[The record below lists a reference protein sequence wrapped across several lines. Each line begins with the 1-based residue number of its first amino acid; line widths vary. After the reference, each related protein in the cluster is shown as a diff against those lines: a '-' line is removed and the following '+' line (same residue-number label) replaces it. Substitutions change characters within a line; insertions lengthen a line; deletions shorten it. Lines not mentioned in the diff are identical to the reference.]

1 MANIIIAKIGI
12 VNMRFHGI
20 VNEDIVANRGIA
32 FVLKGVLPVMDLLES
47 REFIRAKKKDIIS
60 IQTVIFVSFAVMVK
74 KGTSGG

>member
-1 MANIIIAKIGI
+1 M
-12 VNMRFHGI
+12 
-20 VNEDIVANRGIA
+20 ANRGIA

>member
-20 VNEDIVANRGIA
+20 VNEDIVADRGIA

-47 REFIRAKKKDIIS
+47 REFIRAIINKTES
-60 IQTVIFVSFAVMVK
+60 NNSLFFWI
-74 KGTSGG
+74 